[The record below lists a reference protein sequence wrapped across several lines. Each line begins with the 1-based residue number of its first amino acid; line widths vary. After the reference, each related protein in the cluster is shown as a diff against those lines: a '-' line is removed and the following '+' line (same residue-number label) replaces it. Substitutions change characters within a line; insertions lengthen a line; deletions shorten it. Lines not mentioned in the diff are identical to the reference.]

1 MTQLS
6 KELALAKEGAA
17 SVQSQLAAKI
27 SDTEA
32 KLSLQTDENSKLKS
46 DLEGMNSQVKT
57 KDGQI
62 SDLTAEVERLKQ
74 DAETVRQQMN

>member
-32 KLSLQTDENSKLKS
+32 KLSLQTDENSKLKR
-46 DLEGMNSQVKT
+46 DLEGVNSQVKA
-57 KDGQI
+57 KYGQI
-62 SDLTAEVERLKQ
+62 SDLTAEVERLKK